1 LRIHCRT
8 TTACGGRA
16 LRAGALKET
25 TPIACWQQLV
35 GSCRCATVLPDVQP
49 ATAIW
54 IAAATLDR
62 YLQNIGQKQIFGTQF
77 LTHSQ
82 NDPEGW
88 TQEPYDRTLISDALW
103 DQLGVPAQKV
113 QEEQ

>member
-1 LRIHCRT
+1 MVAVT
-8 TTACGGRA
+8 TG
-16 LRAGALKET
+16 E
-25 TPIACWQQLV
+25 
-35 GSCRCATVLPDVQP
+35 

-62 YLQNIGQKQIFGTQF
+62 YFQTIGQKQIFRTQF

-82 NDPEGW
+82 NDREVW
-88 TQEPYDRTLISDALW
+88 TREPYDRSLISDALR

-113 QEEQ
+113 QEEQLKAYQEQK